1 MEPCSF
7 SSELVFLTVISS
19 FPHTRLYVSIKLH
32 KHPHPPTHTHTHT
45 HTHTN
50 THAYMCEKDLFCIIY
65 IVHSL
70 VTQSCPTLWD
80 PMDCSLPSSSVHGIF
95 PGKST
100 GMGCH
105 FLLQGIVLTQGM
117 NQGLPH
123 CRQAQL
129 ILKQRDYPGG
139 PNLMA
144 EVFLTVLTIS
154 RKKHQIDLEVEK
166 GSHTDTG
173 LMMGEAK

>member
-1 MEPCSF
+1 MKQIIYLLGETEMEPCSF

-32 KHPHPPTHTHTHT
+32 KHPHPPTHTHT

-117 NQGLPH
+117 NQGLPL
-123 CRQAQL
+123 QAGTVD
-129 ILKQRDYPGG
+129 LKTERLSWWTKSNGRSLFNSSYYQ
-139 PNLMA
+139 
-144 EVFLTVLTIS
+144 
-154 RKKHQIDLEVEK
+154 
-166 GSHTDTG
+166 
-173 LMMGEAK
+173 